1 MNIQKSVKI
10 GIVIFNQ
17 QLQRSEIALQAQKV
31 FINKRSGKKS
41 VNEKHKVVV
50 YIWNIDWRLLE
61 IDKRRCHFIQPLLIC
76 NILPFAIKC
85 QQFFQVIPLTFI
97 KCSNSCS
104 VTIILYNPKEKF
116 FRLSLSQIFTFGFVS
131 LAQLFLFLYRPSQVV
146 ELISR
151 LSMPALKSISHIIPR
166 KLISKIPILFFSSV
180 IKSSV
185 LIWTNPSIE
194 IPSFTDW
201 GFFFI
206 QRKIS
211 IR

>member
-31 FINKRSGKKS
+31 LVNKRSGKKS

-104 VTIILYNPKEKF
+104 VTIILYNPKWIIFQAFSKANPYRWF
-116 FRLSLSQIFTFGFVS
+116 CKSRATLSISLSSVT
-131 LAQLFLFLYRPSQVV
+131 
-146 ELISR
+146 SR
-151 LSMPALKSISHIIPR
+151 GINLSSFNASF
-166 KLISKIPILFFSSV
+166 KI
-180 IKSSV
+180 
-185 LIWTNPSIE
+185 N
-194 IPSFTDW
+194 
-201 GFFFI
+201 
-206 QRKIS
+206 
-211 IR
+211 